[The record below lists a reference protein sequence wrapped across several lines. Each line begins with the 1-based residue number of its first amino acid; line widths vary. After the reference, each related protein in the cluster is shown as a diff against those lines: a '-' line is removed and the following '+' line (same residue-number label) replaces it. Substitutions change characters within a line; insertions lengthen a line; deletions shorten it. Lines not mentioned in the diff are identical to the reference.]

1 MRTDLALQNLVSQ
14 PRKTALALAGIGVA
28 IILIFLQLGF
38 LGAVQNTA
46 TDIFDQLEFDLLI
59 RSPNYLHLA
68 DADKFDRRVLD
79 EIQGLSGVDS
89 VQQLQVGRGSL
100 TNAAGQPQGLL
111 LFGVV
116 CESPAFL
123 SDKIVRDVPQLTA
136 ADTVLL
142 DRKCHPDFSPADGTR
157 FGPLDVGR
165 QLWVSDRKL
174 RVAGLFTLG
183 AGLASKG
190 AAMVS
195 TTTFQQLVPY
205 FGPNDITFGLVKLT
219 NDRDQGAAAAD
230 LRTRFRNPD
239 GSAVVEVLTRAEV
252 NRHELR
258 RWVGETPIGFIFF
271 LGVIIAAVVGA
282 TIVYMILANDVA
294 ARLPEYATLRAM
306 GYRPSYLAGIVI
318 RQAAYLAVFAFGPA
332 LAIAWLLYQITGLLA
347 GIDLV
352 MTGERILGVLVLT
365 VAIGGLSGVL
375 ALKKLWQVQ
384 PADLF

>member
-1 MRTDLALQNLVSQ
+1 MRTDLALQNLLSQ
-14 PRKTALALAGIGVA
+14 PQKTALALAGIGVA

-46 TDIFDQLEFDLLI
+46 TDIFDQMEFDLMV

-68 DADKFDRRVLD
+68 DPDKFDRRLLD
-79 EIQGLSGVDS
+79 EIAGLPE
-89 VQQLQVGRGSL
+89 VQRVNDLQVGRGSL
-100 TNAAGQPQGLL
+100 TNATGHPQGLL
-111 LFGVV
+111 LFVV
-116 CESPAFL
+116 AWDDPPFRRGP
-123 SDKIVRDVPQLTA
+123 VTRDIEHLAA

-142 DRKCHPDFSPADGTR
+142 DRKCHPDFSPEDSQR
-157 FGPLDVGR
+157 FGPRDVGR
-165 QLWVSDRKL
+165 QRWVSERNL

-195 TTTFQQLVPY
+195 QSTFRRLLPY
-205 FGPNDITFGLVKLT
+205 FSQHDTTFGLVHLQP
-219 NDRDQGAAAAD
+219 DSDHPAAA
-230 LRTRFRNPD
+230 RSISERFRNPD
-239 GSAVVEVLTRAEV
+239 GSAIVEVLTRPEV
-252 NRHELR
+252 NRRELQ

-271 LGVIIAAVVGA
+271 LGVVIAAVVGA

-306 GYRPSYLAGIVI
+306 GYRPSYLAGVVI
-318 RQAAYLAVFAFGPA
+318 RQAAYLAIFAFGPA
-332 LAIAWLLYQITGLLA
+332 LAIAWLLYLVTGLLA

-352 MTGERILGVLVLT
+352 MTVARILAVLVLT

-375 ALKKLWQVQ
+375 ALKKLWQAQ